1 MHLSPSPLIYKFLSL
16 LQNPPN
22 LFQRWLTGIP
32 ADESSGVLEIIDHRT
47 EQRYEVPITHN
58 AIEAKDLH
66 AISLSKGIDA
76 VERMAHGLQVLDPGF
91 QNTAVT
97 KSSITLV
104 YVLVLL
110 IHGS

>member
-16 LQNPPN
+16 LQNSSN
-22 LFQRWLTGIP
+22 LFQRRLTGIP

-47 EQRYEVPITHN
+47 EQRYEITIAHN
-58 AIEAKDLH
+58 AIEAKDLQ
-66 AISLSKGIDA
+66 AISLSKGKT
-76 VERMAHGLQVLDPGF
+76 VFERMAHGLRVLDPGF

-104 YVLVLL
+104 YV
-110 IHGS
+110 